1 MVKEPKRTK
10 GRRIGYRTAA
20 SYCARSPEAKQRQLD
35 GLALAAE
42 NKRLGRP
49 KGSKNTSTIKKDKAA
64 DIQKANIIEFATD
77 VLNVSFKERPAQEV
91 VLRCLYGLPLNAE
104 QLAIYKLLT
113 GLKEEFEAGTEKTEA
128 LLDIGARG
136 GKSFMTA
143 VVAIYEATRDKWRQ
157 YLNPGETGYAVVIAT
172 RQKQAEDIIQI
183 ACSRMLEDSSIAW
196 MLKEAPLKASL
207 DLTNG
212 MTIASFPCNSTA
224 ARGLPIFLLIFDEIA
239 WYMTEGVKADE
250 GIFNALNPRR
260 AQFPGAK
267 CLKISTPAGK
277 QGLFWREFD
286 EGFKI
291 EGRLTIKAAT
301 RLMNPTIPQAF
312 IDKEFKRDPDN
323 AAREFGAEFAE
334 TVSGFFASCIDQL
347 KACFSFNVADMPYE
361 AGNEYYSA
369 IDQSGLAGRDKFGYA
384 IAHKDSRYNKIIV
397 DCVREWDTKNADII
411 LEEIRQLNTVYHCR
425 DITKDG
431 YAGGW
436 VTNALE
442 KRGLTVYDSER
453 LPVIYVNLK
462 TLVLAQRLALPDHPS
477 LVSSLLQT
485 QAFYSKSNNLTIGHE
500 RTSAGHGDLA
510 NAVARAIYEASREDE
525 GAYYEMGSEQA
536 VVRTDADPVADLLNV

>member
-1 MVKEPKRTK
+1 MAKKSLNRYRSSESYLAKTPEGRARSMANLELGRKNKPKDKQRKYKETK
-10 GRRIGYRTAA
+10 GKIV
-20 SYCARSPEAKQRQLD
+20 
-35 GLALAAE
+35 
-42 NKRLGRP
+42 N
-49 KGSKNTSTIKKDKAA
+49 
-64 DIQKANIIEFATD
+64 IQKANIIEFATG

-91 VLRCLYGLPLNAE
+91 VLRSLYGLPLDAD
-104 QLAIYKLLT
+104 QLAIYRLLT
-113 GLKEEFEAGTEKTEA
+113 GLMNEFEPGIEKTEA

-143 VVAIYEATRDKWRQ
+143 VVALYEATRDKWRQ

-172 RQKQAEDIIQI
+172 RQKQAEDIIQKS
-183 ACSRMLEDSSIAW
+183 CSRMLEDSEIAW

-207 DLTNG
+207 ELSNG

-277 QGLFWREFD
+277 QGIFWREFD
-286 EGFKI
+286 EGFKV
-291 EGRLTIKAAT
+291 EGRLTIKAKT

-347 KACFSFNVADMPYE
+347 KACVAFENRDMPYDMR
-361 AGNEYYSA
+361 NRYYSA
-369 IDQSGLAGRDKFGYA
+369 IDQSGLSGQDKFAFA
-384 IAHKDSRYNKIIV
+384 IAHKDHKMDKLIV
-397 DCVREWDTKNADII
+397 DVVREWETKDVDYIM
-411 LEEIRQLNTVYHCR
+411 EEIRQLSVIYHCP
-425 DITKDG
+425 DIVKDA

-436 VTNALE
+436 VTHALE
-442 KRGLTVYDSER
+442 KMNLTVWDTER
-453 LPVIYVNLK
+453 LPVVYTNFK
-462 TLVLAQRLALPDHPS
+462 TLVLAGSLALPDHPS
-477 LVSSLLQT
+477 LLGGLLAT
-485 QAFYSKSNNLTIGHE
+485 QAFFSKSNNLTIGHE
-500 RTSAGHGDLA
+500 RSLEGHGDLA
-510 NAVARAIYEASREDE
+510 DAVVRAIYEASREDDA
-525 GAYYEMGSEQA
+525 GYYDTD
-536 VVRTDADPVADLLNV
+536 VVQTVSKDIVEDLLNV